1 MWNAEIYNRY
11 GKEWIQPSIDFV
23 ARIKDMKF
31 QRILD
36 VGCGTGMS
44 TVPLVS
50 VSTCKEF
57 LQVQTVIVMKDVEI

>member
-23 ARIKDMKF
+23 ARIKYMKF

-50 VSTCKEF
+50 V
-57 LQVQTVIVMKDVEI
+57 